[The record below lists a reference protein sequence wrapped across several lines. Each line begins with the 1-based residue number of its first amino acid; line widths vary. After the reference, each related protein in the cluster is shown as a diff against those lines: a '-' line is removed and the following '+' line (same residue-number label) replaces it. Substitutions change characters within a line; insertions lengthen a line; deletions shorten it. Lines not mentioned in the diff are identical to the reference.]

1 VGGCVGGREHGLD
14 LDQNGQPVTL
24 LTCGS
29 GKAPG
34 QLSCHVH
41 FRKKAE
47 QIDAEAKVIQLLTA
61 VSGISS
67 ESTIADCL
75 HALNKMRDVN
85 SETLVD
91 FVVPMVNVVLHARNE
106 KNRAILWDEF
116 VVVAVKEDFAL
127 AHYFYWALM
136 CVVTS
141 PQAQA
146 ETKHLAEDKLQVVKQ
161 ALLTKTQIAAVMAAN
176 DALKSG
182 RTLPKVTSSNGAMSA
197 VHATCTPLI
206 ELLQGLHEVGG
217 DLVRI
222 KDRTARQAYLE
233 KQLEERVNKHLA
245 GLIPVPVNML
255 APGSRDV
262 NSNMSQACAALL
274 RLPPQDARV
283 LSSKERAP
291 FLVVLEVDRAL
302 NIDPSRQKAGWVCPC
317 RVRREKD
324 SKCSNVISGSQS
336 GHHSNGI
343 LASAIQ
349 AKDQRPRGAFKNETW
364 EEVRQRLRNSS
375 SFGTLPGW
383 SPLSLII
390 KSNADDDRQ
399 EELAYRLL
407 QWFQRVFQK
416 HQLKLW
422 LRPFL
427 ILATSHSGGCLE
439 TVTNAISIS
448 ELKKTYGDNW
458 HSLRAYF
465 ESAFSDEPMGE
476 RLTLNEA
483 IENFIWSNA
492 AYSVVCY
499 VLAIRDRHNGN
510 ILIDDQG
517 HILHVDFGFMLC
529 GSPGGKTMQKMGGF
543 EHSAGF
549 KLTREFVNVLGTT
562 DDVHFQLF
570 QTAVLDGIFALRDHA
585 DELLAWLQLS
595 MLGSE
600 NSQMNCFCHSHG
612 NPEAV
617 LEDVCG
623 RLGLAVGAG
632 EIDKTESEFREVME
646 RKVLDSVDHWRSRFY
661 DKFQYHVQ
669 GVH

>member
-146 ETKHLAEDKLQVVKQ
+146 ETKNLAEEKIQVVKQ
-161 ALLTKTQIAAVMAAN
+161 ALATTTQIVAVMAAN

-182 RTLPKVTSSNGAMSA
+182 RTLPKVTSSNGAMRV

-206 ELLQGLHEVGG
+206 ELLQGLHEVGE
-217 DLVRI
+217 DLVLI
-222 KDRTARQAYLE
+222 KDNNARQAYLE
-233 KQLEERVNKHLA
+233 KQLEEQVNKHLT

-262 NSNMSQACAALL
+262 NSSISQACAALL

-291 FLVVLEVDRAL
+291 YLVVLEVDMAL
-302 NIDPSRQKAGWVCPC
+302 KVDPLRQTAGWGCPC
-317 RVRREKD
+317 RARRKPD
-324 SKCSNVISGSQS
+324 FKYSNGISDGQF
-336 GHHSNGI
+336 GHHSNNGI
-343 LASAIQ
+343 S
-349 AKDQRPRGAFKNETW
+349 KDHRPRGAFKNETW
-364 EEVRQRLRNSS
+364 EEVRQRLRSSS
-375 SFGTLPGW
+375 SFGRRPGW

-390 KSNADDDRQ
+390 KSNADDVRQ

-407 QWFQRVFQK
+407 RWFQRVFQK
-416 HQLKLW
+416 QQLKLW
-422 LRPFL
+422 LHPFL
-427 ILATSHSGGCLE
+427 IVATSHSGGCLE

-465 ESAFSDEPMGE
+465 ESAFPDEPMGE
-476 RLTLNEA
+476 RLTLKEA
-483 IENFIWSNA
+483 IENFIWSKA

-529 GSPGGKTMQKMGGF
+529 GSPGGKTMQNMGGF
-543 EHSAGF
+543 EHSDGF
-549 KLTREFVNVLGTT
+549 KLTQEFVDVLGAT
-562 DDVHFQLF
+562 DDANFQLF
-570 QTAVLDGIFALRDHA
+570 QTAVLDGVFAVRDHVE
-585 DELLAWLQLS
+585 ELLALLQLS

-600 NSQMNCFCHSHG
+600 NSQMNCFCHPQG

-623 RLGLAVGAG
+623 RLGRASGAG
-632 EIDKTESEFREVME
+632 EVDKNEMEFREIME

>member
-1 VGGCVGGREHGLD
+1 MGGCVGGGEARYD

-24 LTCGS
+24 LRRDS

-34 QLSCHVH
+34 QLSCQVH
-41 FRKKAE
+41 FCRKG
-47 QIDAEAKVIQLLTA
+47 QLDAEAEVIRLLTA

-67 ESTIADCL
+67 AITTADCL
-75 HALNKMRDVN
+75 RALNNLRLVKGD
-85 SETLVD
+85 TLVD
-91 FVVPMVNVVLHARNE
+91 FVVPLVNVVLHSRHE

-116 VVVAVKEDFAL
+116 VLGAVKEDFAL

-136 CVVTS
+136 SVVTS
-141 PQAQA
+141 PQAHA
-146 ETKHLAEDKLQVVKQ
+146 ETKRVAEEKLQVVRQ
-161 ALLTKTQIAAVMAAN
+161 ALVTKTQIAAVGAAN
-176 DALKSG
+176 NALKSG
-182 RTLPKVTSSNGAMSA
+182 RALPKVTTSNGAMKA
-197 VHATCTPLI
+197 IHVTCTPLI
-206 ELLQGLHEVGG
+206 ELLQRLHELGEE
-217 DLVRI
+217 LVRI
-222 KDRTARQAYLE
+222 KDKAARQTYLE
-233 KQLEERVNKHLA
+233 KQLEEQVNKHLA

-255 APGSRDV
+255 APGGRDNNSSMSR
-262 NSNMSQACAALL
+262 ACAALL

-291 FLVVLEVDRAL
+291 YLVVLEVDRTSKV
-302 NIDPSRQKAGWVCPC
+302 DPIRQKSRWGCPC
-317 RVRREKD
+317 RARRERYFRY
-324 SKCSNVISGSQS
+324 SNGILGSQS
-336 GHHSNGI
+336 GCHSNNGI

-349 AKDQRPRGAFKNETW
+349 GKDHRPRGAFKNETW
-364 EEVRQRLRNSS
+364 EEVRWRLRNSS
-375 SFGTLPGW
+375 SFGTRPGW

-390 KSNADDDRQ
+390 KSNADDVRQ

-407 QWFQRVFQK
+407 RWFQRVFQK
-416 HQLKLW
+416 QQLKLW
-422 LRPFL
+422 LHPFL
-427 ILATSHSGGCLE
+427 IVATSHSGGCLE

-448 ELKKTYGDNW
+448 ELKQTYGDNW

-465 ESAFSDEPMGE
+465 ESAFPDEPMGE
-476 RLTLNEA
+476 RLTLKEA
-483 IENFIWSNA
+483 IENFIWSKA

-549 KLTREFVNVLGTT
+549 KLTKEFVDVLGAT
-562 DDVHFQLF
+562 DEAHFQLF
-570 QTAVLDGIFALRDHA
+570 QTAVLDGIFAVRAHV
-585 DELLAWLQLS
+585 DELLALLQLS

-600 NSQMNCFCHSHG
+600 NSQMNCFCHPRG

-623 RLGLAVGAG
+623 RLGRAIGAG